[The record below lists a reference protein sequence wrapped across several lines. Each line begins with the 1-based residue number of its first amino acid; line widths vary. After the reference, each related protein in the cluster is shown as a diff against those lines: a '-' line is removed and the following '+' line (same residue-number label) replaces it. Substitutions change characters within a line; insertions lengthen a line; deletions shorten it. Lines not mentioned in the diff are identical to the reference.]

1 MTLYTNSD
9 ETFVLSATSSL
20 VQKSFSTLKQT
31 AQKRP
36 VLIAISGESASGK
49 TTFLNTLK
57 RILKTSV
64 FIDADNYF
72 IDLSK
77 QIKQHGSFA
86 DLLKSGFESDAPSSF
101 MLDTLYDDLAKLRS
115 NRLAYIP
122 KYQMNGGYSYPN
134 AICVSPA
141 PFIFVC
147 GICTLY
153 KPVVDLFDF
162 KIYLQADKELQ
173 YKRYLARAHE
183 RGQTQ
188 EQAISQFK
196 YVSDMAKKYIIPTRK
211 EADII
216 VKGRLPNHTLKRLFI
231 DTVRQIG

>member
-20 VQKSFSTLKQT
+20 VQKAFSTLKQT

-72 IDLSK
+72 IDLSR
-77 QIKQHGSFA
+77 QIKQYGSFA

-115 NRLAYIP
+115 NRSVYIP
-122 KYQMNGGYSYPN
+122 KYQMNGGYSIPN
-134 AICVSPA
+134 DTKVSPA
-141 PFIFVC
+141 PFIFTC

-162 KIYLQADKELQ
+162 KIYLQADKALQ
-173 YKRYLARAHE
+173 YKRYLARANE

-188 EQAISQFK
+188 AQAAAQFK
-196 YVSDMAKKYIIPTRK
+196 MVSDMAQKYIIPTQK
-211 EADII
+211 EADIV
-216 VKGRLPNHTLKRLFI
+216 VKGRLPKHTLQRLFI
-231 DTVRQIG
+231 DMIRQMG

>member
-9 ETFVLSATSSL
+9 ETFVLSAHSSII
-20 VQKSFSTLKQT
+20 QKAFENLKQT

-57 RILKTSV
+57 RILKGSV

-72 IDLSK
+72 IDLSE
-77 QIKQHGSFA
+77 QIKRHGSFCN
-86 DLLKSGFESDAPSSF
+86 LLKSGFESDAPSSF

-115 NRLAYIP
+115 NREVYIP
-122 KYQMNGGYSYPN
+122 RYQMNGGYSIPKDTK
-134 AICVSPA
+134 VSPA
-141 PFIFVC
+141 PFIFTC

-183 RGQTQ
+183 RGQT
-188 EQAISQFK
+188 EVQAANQFK
-196 YVSDMAKKYIIPTRK
+196 IVSDMAQKYIIPTK
-211 EADII
+211 QEADIV

-231 DTVRQIG
+231 DTIRQMG